1 MELLGLH
8 DDEVPR
14 LLVIEPTWWRRKA
27 LSQRLQVLDDVRE
40 LGMPD
45 LWLGWDDGV
54 PVAFSTAYGASR
66 VVEPIHALGSCG
78 TPVVVQVGAC
88 AGLQRW
94 VRHGDVVLPE
104 RATIGE
110 GVSQHYGGHVTAP
123 ANLGRVARAAS
134 LVAARGAHYHRG
146 TIMTTGAALRQ
157 PPNVVDRWSSTG
169 HLAVDLTASAV
180 FTAASAFS
188 MRAAAVLWCR
198 EERGEQPW
206 ARGLREHTEPFQDE
220 SGALVFDVARSLVQP
235 WPRAAGA

>member
-1 MELLGLH
+1 MNRTDWMALLGLGEH
-8 DDEVPR
+8 EVPR
-14 LLVIEPTWWRRKA
+14 LLVLEPTWWRRKA
-27 LSQRLQVLDDVRE
+27 LSERLQLFDHVRE

-45 LWLGWDDGV
+45 LWLGWDAGV

-66 VVEPIHALGSCG
+66 VVEPIHALGACG
-78 TPVVVQVGAC
+78 TPVVVQVGPC
-88 AGLQRW
+88 AGLQVS

-110 GVSQHYGGHVTAP
+110 GVSQHYGGHDTAP
-123 ANLGRVARAAS
+123 ANLGRVTRAAS
-134 LVAARGAHYHRG
+134 LVAAKGAHYHRG

-157 PPNVVDRWSSTG
+157 PPNVVQRWAATG

-206 ARGLREHTEPFQDE
+206 SRGLREQTEPFEDE
-220 SGALVFDVARSLVQP
+220 TGALVFDVARSLV
-235 WPRAAGA
+235 